1 MTCIF
6 QYCRIYQP
14 ANIAV
19 GKSPIHGQ
27 GVFAEQGFKA
37 GDTVEM
43 APVILLPKGE
53 RRKLQTTLLF
63 NYYFIIDQEEDR
75 VVVGLGYSSLYNHS
89 YSANAVYNISE
100 KRALITIRLAG

>member
-1 MTCIF
+1 
-6 QYCRIYQP
+6 
-14 ANIAV
+14 V